1 MAPTRYPR
9 KSANASTTCWT
20 KPLMID
26 FWLAAGLLLLVAL
39 SFLLIPVLRGRRA
52 QREEDRTALN
62 VALYQERVAELQTQ
76 QAEGVLDAAQLDTG
90 RAEAARELLAD
101 TEGVEAPRESR
112 LGKPLPLLAAF
123 LVPVLGLG
131 LYLHFGAS
139 DKVELTREFAQ
150 PPVSLQ
156 DMTQR
161 LERAAAAQPDSAEG
175 LYFLGRA
182 YMAQDRSADAA
193 KVFERAVALA
203 GRQPELLGQWAQAQ
217 YFADNKQWSPK
228 VQALTDEALKLD
240 PKEVTSLGLLGIA
253 AFEGQR
259 YQEAIDYWSRL
270 LAQLPPEDNSRAA
283 LQGGI
288 DRAAQKLKES
298 GGTVAQAKQ
307 AATLKV
313 RVAVSAEVKAKAL
326 PGDSVFIFARAVSG
340 PPAPLAA
347 KRVTV
352 AELPITVELGDADA
366 MMPQLKLSNFPEVQ
380 LVARISRAGQPTAG
394 EWIGRSQPLA
404 SSTTALQQLTIDS
417 PDKSFEETP

>member
-1 MAPTRYPR
+1 
-9 KSANASTTCWT
+9 
-20 KPLMID
+20 MID
-26 FWLAAGLLLLVAL
+26 FWLAAGLLLLIAL

-52 QREEDRTALN
+52 QLEEDRTALN

-76 QAEGVLDAAQLDTG
+76 QSEGVLDAAQLDSG

-101 TEGVEAPRESR
+101 TEGVEKPRELR

-123 LVPVLGLG
+123 LVPVLGVA
-131 LYLHFGAS
+131 LYLHYGAS
-139 DKVELTREFAQ
+139 DKVELTREFSQ
-150 PPVSLQ
+150 PPVSME
-156 DMTQR
+156 DMTRR
-161 LERAAAAQPDSAEG
+161 LERAAAAQPDSPEG

-193 KVFERAVALA
+193 KIFERTVALA

-259 YQEAIDYWSRL
+259 YQEAIDYWNRL
-270 LAQLPPEDNSRAA
+270 LAQLPPDDNSRAA

-288 DRAAQKLKES
+288 DRAAEKLKES
-298 GGTVAQAKQ
+298 GGSVAPVKAEKQ
-307 AATLKV
+307 MQVQVDLAAD
-313 RVAVSAEVKAKAL
+313 VKAKAL
-326 PGDSVFIFARAVSG
+326 PTDSVFIFARAVKG

-352 AELPITVELGDADA
+352 ADLPITVELGDSDA

-380 LVARISRAGQPTAG
+380 LVARISRAGVPTAG

-417 PDKSFEETP
+417 PDQ

>member
-1 MAPTRYPR
+1 
-9 KSANASTTCWT
+9 
-20 KPLMID
+20 MID

-62 VALYQERVAELQTQ
+62 VALYQERVAELQAQ
-76 QAEGVLDAAQLDTG
+76 QAEGVLDAAQMDSG

-101 TEGVEAPRESR
+101 TEGVAAPRVSK
-112 LGKPLPLLAAF
+112 LGKPLPLLAAV

-131 LYLHFGAS
+131 LYLHFGAA

-150 PPVSLQ
+150 APQSMEE
-156 DMTQR
+156 MTQR
-161 LERAAAAQPDSAEG
+161 LERAVAAQPDSAEG
-175 LYFLGRA
+175 LYFLGRT
-182 YMAQDRSADAA
+182 YMAQDRPADAA
-193 KVFERAVALA
+193 KMFERAANLA

-217 YFADNKQWSPK
+217 YFADGKKWSDK
-228 VQALTDEALKLD
+228 IQALTDEALKAD

-253 AFEGQR
+253 AFEGER
-259 YQEAIDYWSRL
+259 YQQAIDYWNRL
-270 LAQLPPEDNSRAA
+270 LAQLPEGDNSRAA

-288 DRAAQKLKES
+288 ERATERLQAS
-298 GGTVAQAKQ
+298 GGKVAAAPAAKV
-307 AATLKV
+307 AALLKV
-313 RVAVSAEVKAKAL
+313 RVDLASELKGKVQ

-347 KRVTV
+347 KRLTV
-352 AELPITVELGDADA
+352 ADLPVTVELGDADA

-394 EWIGRSQPLA
+394 EWVGRSGPLA
-404 SSTTALQQLTIDS
+404 SSTTAQQTLTIDS
-417 PDKSFEETP
+417 PDR

>member
-1 MAPTRYPR
+1 M
-9 KSANASTTCWT
+9 SVNASTNCWT
-20 KPLMID
+20 KKLMID
-26 FWLAAGLLLLVAL
+26 FWLAAGLLLLIAL

-76 QAEGVLDAAQLDTG
+76 QTEGVLDAAQLDSG

-101 TEGVEAPRESR
+101 TEGVEKPRESR

-123 LVPVLGLG
+123 LVPVLGVA
-131 LYLHFGAS
+131 LYLHYGAS
-139 DKVELTREFAQ
+139 DKVELTREFSQ
-150 PPVSLQ
+150 PPVSME
-156 DMTQR
+156 DMTRR
-161 LERAAAAQPDSAEG
+161 LERAAAAQPDSPEG

-193 KVFERAVALA
+193 KVFERTVALA

-259 YQEAIDYWSRL
+259 YQEAIDYWNRL
-270 LAQLPPEDNSRAA
+270 LAQLPPDDNSRAA

-288 DRAAQKLKES
+288 DRAAEKLKES
-298 GGTVAQAKQ
+298 GGSVAPVKAEKQ
-307 AATLKV
+307 IQV
-313 RVAVSAEVKAKAL
+313 RVDLAADVKAKAL
-326 PGDSVFIFARAVSG
+326 PTDSVFIFARAVKG

-352 AELPITVELGDADA
+352 ADLPITVELGDSDA

-380 LVARISRAGQPTAG
+380 LVARISRAGVPTAG

-417 PDKSFEETP
+417 PDQ

>member
-1 MAPTRYPR
+1 
-9 KSANASTTCWT
+9 
-20 KPLMID
+20 MID
-26 FWLAAGLLLLVAL
+26 FWLAAGLLLLIAL

-62 VALYQERVAELQTQ
+62 VALYQERVAELQVQ
-76 QAEGVLDAAQLDTG
+76 QDEGVLNAAQLETG

-101 TEGVEAPRESR
+101 TEGVEKPRESR
-112 LGKPLPLLAAF
+112 LGKPLPFLAAF
-123 LVPVLGLG
+123 LVPVLGVA
-131 LYLHFGAS
+131 LYLHYGAS
-139 DKVELTREFAQ
+139 DKVELTREFSQ
-150 PPVSLQ
+150 PPVSMQ

-161 LERAAAAQPDSAEG
+161 LERAAAAQPDSPEG

-193 KVFERAVALA
+193 KVFERTVALA

-259 YQEAIDYWSRL
+259 YQEAIDYWNRL
-270 LAQLPPEDNSRAA
+270 LAQLPPADNSRVA

-288 DRAAQKLKES
+288 DRAAEKLKES
-298 GGTVAQAKQ
+298 GGTVAQK
-307 AATLKV
+307 TVMKV
-313 RVAVSAEVKAKAL
+313 RVDLSAEVKAKAL
-326 PGDSVFIFARAVSG
+326 PTDSVFIFARAVNG

-352 AELPITVELGDADA
+352 AELPVTVELGDADA

-380 LVARISRAGQPTAG
+380 LVARISRAGQPTTG

-404 SSTTALQQLTIDS
+404 SSTTALQTLTIDS
-417 PDKSFEETP
+417 PDK

>member
-1 MAPTRYPR
+1 
-9 KSANASTTCWT
+9 
-20 KPLMID
+20 MID

-123 LVPVLGLG
+123 LVPILGLG

-139 DKVELTREFAQ
+139 DKVELTREFSQ

-228 VQALTDEALKLD
+228 IQALTDEALKLD

-253 AFEGQR
+253 AFEGER
-259 YQEAIDYWSRL
+259 YQDAIDYWGRL
-270 LAQLPPEDNSRAA
+270 LAQLPPEDNSRVA

-288 DRAAQKLKES
+288 DRATQKLKES
-298 GGTVAQAKQ
+298 GGTVVQAPK

-313 RVAVSAEVKAKAL
+313 RVDVSADVKAKAL

-417 PDKSFEETP
+417 PDK